1 MTLRRRH
8 LRADARTG
16 SHVRLSDEI
25 GAARRHSFRR
35 HCSDAVT
42 RGRAIAFTR
51 QKSGRW
57 RCGTGPLARHR
68 LAPLRR
74 EITFGRQRNSPMQS
88 AGTAKAITQMT
99 RAKYSGRDRLEC
111 HRDAESNGRSWS
123 DEGRTGWPGALVG
136 QARTGRA
143 LRGREDSSRPVAAP
157 RGGRGV
163 GERREDV
170 LPASGQGPC
179 LVPSQRTVF

>member
-25 GAARRHSFRR
+25 GAARRHSFRGI
-35 HCSDAVT
+35 AVT
-42 RGRAIAFTR
+42 PSREAARSHSRGRSR
-51 QKSGRW
+51 GDGG
-57 RCGTGPLARHR
+57 CGTGPLARHR
-68 LAPLRR
+68 LAPRRR

-123 DEGRTGWPGALVG
+123 DEGRTGWPGALAG